1 MPTLPPTYTT
11 RRRDHIVVAPAFPDG
26 EEALR
31 ESPTPDPDLDDLE
44 LIPVVTGDGVGAII
58 SVSLQPRC
66 IDRIFHRLIL
76 WRRAHSV
83 PLRSLP
89 RLLLTKRDSRPVSTS
104 PTCLCTHRRRLSAR
118 PSIARRPAS
127 STHSPL
133 QTQWIMGRR

>member
-1 MPTLPPTYTT
+1 MPTLPSTYTT

-66 IDRIFHRLIL
+66 IDRISPRLIL
-76 WRRAHSV
+76 SHRTHKYLPAVCLTRRQRGSTV
-83 PLRSLP
+83 PASESHGLISALTIVHCRHTL
-89 RLLLTKRDSRPVSTS
+89 RLLLTA
-104 PTCLCTHRRRLSAR
+104 L
-118 PSIARRPAS
+118 
-127 STHSPL
+127 
-133 QTQWIMGRR
+133 